1 MSENQQTT
9 ANADFSADVI
19 RGFLLG
25 RLSSAEQAKFE
36 ERLLIDDDLDER
48 MRLAEFELADDFI
61 LERMTG
67 IDRQRF
73 AKTFMLTRERRRA
86 LIVSTA
92 LRDRFSVLPEAGT
105 RFWKLLTRPW
115 GHSFNFNHAAWRFAF
130 GALVLFV
137 LLASAWLVT
146 KRPPIV
152 WRVLPKL
159 PSRRPAAPATPQ
171 PAHHPHSA
179 APVHRETASPL
190 PAHEATSPNAGVISE
205 AVAVTVVLSPA
216 GEISEGSIITLPAS
230 PSGVVRFQL
239 AFDKDRTAPLR
250 AELETL
256 TGQSVFS
263 VDGLKSE
270 GGPIELKVPASAL
283 KPGDYQIRLR
293 PSGEGSNEAARYYF
307 RVK

>member
-9 ANADFSADVI
+9 AESGFSADVI
-19 RGFLLG
+19 SGFLLG

-48 MRLAEFELADDFI
+48 LRLAEFELADDFV

-73 AKTFMLTRERRRA
+73 SKAFMLTRERRSA

-92 LRDRFSVLPEAGT
+92 LRDRFSALPEAST
-105 RFWKLLTRPW
+105 RFWNLSNRPW
-115 GHSFNFNHAAWRFAF
+115 GGFPNFNHAAWRFAF
-130 GALVLFV
+130 GALLLFV

-146 KRPPIV
+146 KQPEIV
-152 WRVLPKL
+152 KRVLPKL
-159 PSRRPAAPATPQ
+159 PGRRPVAPSIPQ
-171 PAHHPHSA
+171 PAHHPGSA
-179 APVHRETASPL
+179 VPVHRETASPL
-190 PAHEATSPNAGVISE
+190 PAHEATSPNAGVTSE
-205 AVAVTVVLSPA
+205 AFAVTVVLSPVS
-216 GEISEGSIITLPAS
+216 EISEGPTISLPAS
-230 PSGVVRFQL
+230 PSGVAHFQL
-239 AFDKDRTAPLR
+239 AFEKDRTAPLR

-256 TGQSVFS
+256 NGRSVFT

-270 GGPIELKVPASAL
+270 RGPIELKVPASAL
-283 KPGDYQIRLR
+283 KPGDYRIRLS
-293 PSGEGSNEAARYYF
+293 PSAVGSNEVASYYF